1 MRALSSWE
9 FLEHER
15 QSCRQEHDTLT
26 AHRQLLVQP
35 TGAVHERARES
46 VGGDDALTD
55 LVTDKHLIAREVH
68 QAVEERVLL
77 WLELCAVWG
86 QEQIRQPQCQAFDD
100 DDPARA
106 RRCAKRIAQAM
117 RARISSSSAVAVAIT
132 VTGPP

>member
-26 AHRQLLVQP
+26 AHRQRLVQP

-68 QAVEERVLL
+68 QAVERSEEHTSELQSPCNIVCRLLLEKKKLRVTALYR
-77 WLELCAVWG
+77 V
-86 QEQIRQPQCQAFDD
+86 
-100 DDPARA
+100 
-106 RRCAKRIAQAM
+106 
-117 RARISSSSAVAVAIT
+117 
-132 VTGPP
+132 GPS